1 MGEAFPQNGRLG
13 GKKTFL
19 LVQEVTLLP
28 GGFLLRVFVMAQTGA
43 IKVILLVRRASRQH
57 SNEKGSTMSDS
68 RKRGKPTFHP
78 DEDYGNAGTDM
89 PGGSSDEQDAKDD
102 RTVKALLL
110 GFMCFFLGWI
120 GIALTDPF
128 HWGDDTMFFC
138 AFGSF
143 CLLLWCMAFFPVLFG
158 KKKKY
163 RSDLKGCFSLLL
175 LGFGAL
181 SLFMFFVTKPET
193 RRVTVTYFY
202 KSIEGHAITDG
213 LGFVPK
219 SQSTGREVKISFQK
233 QVDFSI
239 RRYRFD
245 QTGELQFDSEL
256 SSKHSPHLD
265 TFEGETWVV
274 TDMDDKP
281 LYYYVAGYKGAWNVI
296 NLAVIPPASKVP

>member
-1 MGEAFPQNGRLG
+1 M
-13 GKKTFL
+13 
-19 LVQEVTLLP
+19 P
-28 GGFLLRVFVMAQTGA
+28 GGN
-43 IKVILLVRRASRQH
+43 
-57 SNEKGSTMSDS
+57 SNEK
-68 RKRGKPTFHP
+68 
-78 DEDYGNAGTDM
+78 DE
-89 PGGSSDEQDAKDD
+89 K
-102 RTVKALLL
+102 TVKALLF
-110 GFMCFFLGWI
+110 GFLIFFSGWLV
-120 GIALTDPF
+120 IALTDPF

-158 KKKKY
+158 KRKKY
-163 RSDLKGCFSLLL
+163 RSDLKGCASLFL

-193 RRVTVTYFY
+193 RRVTYFF
-202 KSIEGHAITDG
+202 KSIEGYAITDG

-239 RRYRFD
+239 RLYRFD
-245 QTGELQFDSEL
+245 QAGELHFDSEL

-265 TFEGETWVV
+265 TFAGATWVV

-281 LYYYVAGYKGAWNVI
+281 LYYYVAGYQGAWNVI